1 MRGDRDAGYYAAL
14 VAATFLMGSS
24 FIAAKL
30 LLASGIPAL
39 WLVGWRFLVAAGATL
54 PLAWLEAA
62 RGARRGAAALSA
74 RQIGTVVIIGLLQTG
89 AVMGLL
95 FLSMR
100 EISAASA
107 AILLFTNPIWVAVMA
122 RPFLGEALFPA
133 RITGLALGIA
143 GVALAIGAGADSG
156 AAADVGRHLRGELIG
171 LASAFC
177 WAAATIVNKRA
188 ALPLSTWTLTF
199 WQMSIGSLAL
209 LGIAYGL
216 GEHPAHPFDA
226 QQWRWFLWL
235 AIPAST
241 GSFGLWFLALRRGG
255 ATRSSGYLFLA
266 PVFTVLLSFLV
277 LKTPITWLQALGG
290 TLIGVAVWL
299 VNREAPARRWSG
311 APRPTG

>member
-1 MRGDRDAGYYAAL
+1 MRDERDAGYYAAL

-24 FIAAKL
+24 FIAGKL
-30 LLASGIPAL
+30 LLSSGLPAL

-54 PLAWLEAA
+54 PVVWLHAA
-62 RGARRGAAALSA
+62 RGAPGGAARLSA
-74 RQIGTVVIIGLLQTG
+74 RQAGTVVVIGLLQTG

-133 RITGLALGIA
+133 RIAGLALGIV
-143 GVALAIGAGADSG
+143 GVALAIGAGADAG
-156 AAADVGRHLRGELIG
+156 AAADLGHLRGELIG
-171 LASAFC
+171 LAAAFC

-199 WQMSIGSLAL
+199 WQMSIGALAL

-216 GEHPAHPFDA
+216 GEHPARPLDA
-226 QQWRWFLWL
+226 RQWLWFLWL

-277 LKTPITWLQALGG
+277 LKTPITWVQGLGG
-290 TLIGVAVWL
+290 TLIGAAVWL
-299 VNREAPARRWSG
+299 VNREAPTRRWSG